1 MSRHDLAEAAHALM
15 RQHGFLPDFPPDVE
29 QEVRSLPD
37 TLPQQASGRI
47 EDLRALP
54 WSSIDNRESRDL
66 DQIEYAERLPDG
78 TIRLLVGIA
87 DVDALVPR
95 GSATDEHAALNTT
108 SVYTGPVVFPMLPE
122 RLSNDLTS
130 LNQAADRLAVVVEL
144 DVTPDGKVGRSDVYR
159 AWVCNRAK
167 LDYATIGPWLEG
179 KRDAPPAV
187 AADPRLEE
195 QLRWQDEAAQRLRAV
210 RRRAGALNV
219 ETIEARPVMASGKVI
234 DLEVVASNRARD

>member
-1 MSRHDLAEAAHALM
+1 MYDLSIAAFELM
-15 RQHGFLPDFPPDVE
+15 LEHGFQPVFPEEVE
-29 QEVRSLPD
+29 REVRELPSAPIATRGKD
-37 TLPQQASGRI
+37 VR
-47 EDLRALP
+47 DLRELL

-167 LDYATIGPWLEG
+167 LDYATIGPW
-179 KRDAPPAV
+179 
-187 AADPRLEE
+187 
-195 QLRWQDEAAQRLRAV
+195 
-210 RRRAGALNV
+210 
-219 ETIEARPVMASGKVI
+219 
-234 DLEVVASNRARD
+234 